1 MKNESNGIHDSK
13 SATRNQ
19 ILKASQEIFEK
30 YGYKKTTIDDIA
42 GELHKGKSSIY
53 YYFISKEDIFRAV
66 LDKEACELKE
76 EILAAIGR
84 TNNPKE
90 QITSYIEVRINA
102 IKKLG
107 NLFDFQK
114 KQYLSLEN
122 AKELRAKYETI
133 EIEVIKSILDE
144 GVRQGIFTIRN
155 TYMTALSIMTIIKG
169 LEAPIL
175 MEAEETIKERLEE
188 MLPILFNGISA
199 VAK

>member
-76 EILAAIGR
+76 EILAVILRSAAMPLKNWATFSTFR
-84 TNNPKE
+84 KNNICRLKM
-90 QITSYIEVRINA
+90 
-102 IKKLG
+102 
-107 NLFDFQK
+107 
-114 KQYLSLEN
+114 
-122 AKELRAKYETI
+122 LR
-133 EIEVIKSILDE
+133 
-144 GVRQGIFTIRN
+144 N
-155 TYMTALSIMTIIKG
+155 
-169 LEAPIL
+169 
-175 MEAEETIKERLEE
+175 
-188 MLPILFNGISA
+188 
-199 VAK
+199 